1 MTSPASLDPKSI
13 DAMLRA
19 WSRGDRSAREQLWLI
34 VYQQLRRLAR
44 RQLDLE
50 NIDHSLE
57 SCALVNEAFLRL
69 NNLSSPQWETSAQ
82 FFAMCAKVM
91 RHVLVDHARARLCLK
106 RPSNRLKISLDDMVL
121 FTEEKREQLL
131 ALDDALTQLA
141 KIHPR
146 KGEVVEMRFFGG
158 LSEDEIAEV
167 LQLSSM
173 TVKRDWRFARAW
185 LETVLSGEIPDENP

>member
-1 MTSPASLDPKSI
+1 
-13 DAMLRA
+13 MLRA

-69 NNLSSPQWETSAQ
+69 NNLSSPQWETSSQ

-185 LETVLSGEIPDENP
+185 LEAFLNGEISDENP